1 MMSLLQA
8 SKGVL
13 VALYPLLV
21 KTLMN
26 MYGYRGAMA
35 IIAAINAHA
44 IVGMLVLHPIEWH
57 HKLVKVPEIELKSC
71 KSNNSCHCM
80 VVVCAGEYLIVKCF
94 AVLKKSTTEKKA
106 PENIGSDSESAIHK
120 ISIEEPEESSI
131 SHQLIE
137 RNIQRR
143 IDKKLI
149 RSKSFGDPV
158 EPKDFLSIQKR
169 IESVM
174 SLDDL
179 TGDGIVIAR
188 TQTTQ
193 IGVWY

>member
-1 MMSLLQA
+1 MSLLQA

-57 HKLVKVPEIELKSC
+57 YKVVKVTPEIELKTRESYNTNLATC
-71 KSNNSCHCM
+71 LCQKLT
-80 VVVCAGEYLIVKCF
+80 VYF
-94 AVLKKSTTEKKA
+94 YFPVLSKINTENKTN
-106 PENIGSDSESAIHK
+106 ENVGSDSESALHK
-120 ISIEEPEESSI
+120 ISIDRPAESSI

-137 RNIQRR
+137 RNMQRR

-158 EPKDFLSIQKR
+158 DPKDFLSIQKR

-179 TGDGIVIAR
+179 SGDGIVIAR
-188 TQTTQ
+188 TETPQ
-193 IGVWY
+193 IGIWY